1 MAVPHPLAT
10 VEYPSSDGLP
20 MAESDF
26 QRKPLMCPV
35 EALDIYFQHHADVYV
50 SGNMFMYYEEG
61 NPEAAAE
68 ARIADLEARVR
79 GMEHPQE

>member
-1 MAVPHPLAT
+1 V
-10 VEYPSSDGLP
+10 
-20 MAESDF
+20 
-26 QRKPLMCPV
+26 CPV